1 MPPRPRGYD
10 MVSNVKN
17 AGGSEGEF
25 VGEVGV
31 ASI

>member
-1 MPPRPRGYD
+1 MPPRPSGYD

-25 VGEVGV
+25 GGEVGV
-31 ASI
+31 ANV